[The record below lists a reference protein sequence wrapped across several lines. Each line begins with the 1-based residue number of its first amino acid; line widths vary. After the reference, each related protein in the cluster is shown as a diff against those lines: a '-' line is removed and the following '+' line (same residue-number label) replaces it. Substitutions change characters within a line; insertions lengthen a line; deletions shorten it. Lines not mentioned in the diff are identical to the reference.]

1 MEVCSLR
8 EGIIP
13 LLEWRRSQRASRLSS
28 QKECAGV
35 CLRERSGTACQG
47 HACKGAVLLVAPGQ
61 ARPARGAPQG
71 WGGEHTRAWSRKRNV
86 SHHTHGASVAEGER
100 ESIGLAT
107 DLGVSSK
114 KPQEGRRV
122 TRQGEV
128 FWEWGPGAI
137 QVKSFLGKKGEKG
150 TARRYH
156 LRGGE
161 KKQRDS
167 CHEQEGEQ
175 ALPGSRIAVVTR
187 SVNGLC
193 PFEQS
198 TNLGDRADLCFA
210 RAGVGTK
217 GTSRVSALA
226 RVVSG

>member
-1 MEVCSLR
+1 VQAEKEHRLPVEVCSLR

-114 KPQEGRRV
+114 KPQAGHQTRR
-122 TRQGEV
+122 G
-128 FWEWGPGAI
+128 
-137 QVKSFLGKKGEKG
+137 FLGVGSRSHPSQELFRKKGGKRNG
-150 TARRYH
+150 KALPSARR
-156 LRGGE
+156 R
-161 KKQRDS
+161 KK
-167 CHEQEGEQ
+167 
-175 ALPGSRIAVVTR
+175 
-187 SVNGLC
+187 
-193 PFEQS
+193 
-198 TNLGDRADLCFA
+198 
-210 RAGVGTK
+210 TK
-217 GTSRVSALA
+217 RLMP
-226 RVVSG
+226 

>member
-1 MEVCSLR
+1 MQAEKEHRLPLEVCSLR

-35 CLRERSGTACQG
+35 CLRERSGRAWQR

-61 ARPARGAPQG
+61 ASPARGAPQG
-71 WGGEHTRAWSRKRNV
+71 WGGEHTRAWKRNV

-122 TRQGEV
+122 TAWCSVHGNDQHRVLEEGMGESPQRTKRV
-128 FWEWGPGAI
+128 
-137 QVKSFLGKKGEKG
+137 QVGVVKPVRSF
-150 TARRYH
+150 
-156 LRGGE
+156 
-161 KKQRDS
+161 
-167 CHEQEGEQ
+167 C
-175 ALPGSRIAVVTR
+175 
-187 SVNGLC
+187 
-193 PFEQS
+193 S
-198 TNLGDRADLCFA
+198 TSA
-210 RAGVGTK
+210 RAIDAPLEKHWQRSEQTV
-217 GTSRVSALA
+217 RLQ
-226 RVVSG
+226 R